1 MTYTKVKQLEYSAYL
16 ILQILNKVVAEHR
29 YPFRVFVYNNKI
41 IDCVAELSK
50 LNSKMLNIEIVKFY
64 KAIIR
69 SKDTH
74 YISLIVTR
82 KLFYP
87 INNIFEATYDAKNP
101 PMI

>member
-1 MTYTKVKQLEYSAYL
+1 
-16 ILQILNKVVAEHR
+16 
-29 YPFRVFVYNNKI
+29 
-41 IDCVAELSK
+41 